1 MFLQP
6 HFSVTA
12 APVDSAV
19 IQQALDRATRIRR
32 INSWLFVPGLVLVF
46 HLAWTATNWAA
57 DFSQMNPGIFHK
69 WFAFITC
76 IWSLV
81 VGVSALFGWTDYWN
95 KAVWRLRPIDINR
108 AERALQLTAYY
119 PQLEAWRIAITA
131 NRKIVNGELDAME
144 RFASETE
151 VASAD
156 KRREM
161 ENLAAFQ
168 KLHQSIK

>member
-1 MFLQP
+1 MFMQP
-6 HFSVTA
+6 HFGVTA

-32 INSWLFVPGLVLVF
+32 INSWLFIPGLVLVF

-57 DFSQMNPGIFHK
+57 DFPQMAPGIFHK
-69 WFAFITC
+69 WFVFIVA
-76 IWSLV
+76 IGSLAI
-81 VGVSALFGWTDYWN
+81 GASALFEWKDYWN
-95 KAVWRLRPIDINR
+95 KAAWRLRPIDINR

-131 NRKIVNGELDAME
+131 KRKIVNGELDAME
-144 RFASETE
+144 SFDSETE

-161 ENLAAFQ
+161 EKLAAFQ
-168 KLHQSIK
+168 RLHQSIK